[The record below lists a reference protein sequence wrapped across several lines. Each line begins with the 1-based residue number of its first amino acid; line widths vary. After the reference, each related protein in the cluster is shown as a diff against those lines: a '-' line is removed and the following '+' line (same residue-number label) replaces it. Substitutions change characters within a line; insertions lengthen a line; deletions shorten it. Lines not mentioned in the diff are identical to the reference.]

1 MNLIGFYNYTV
12 ILTYLGAAAAVC
24 GIFFSASGYPFW
36 GVICLL
42 FAGLTDMFDGKVART
57 KERTKQ
63 ERDFGIQLDSL
74 SDLIC
79 FGILPIMIGYSIGLD
94 HWMYLPIFALYVLGA
109 LIRLAYFNTL
119 ENIRQ
124 ENTTEVLKYY
134 TGLPVTSVALIL
146 PFIYIFKN
154 IVPYFEYVYLVA
166 LFVIALLFVSKLKI
180 KKPTLKTMLVMM
192 AIGIIELIFI
202 ILGKI

>member
-1 MNLIGFYNYTV
+1 MIGYYNYTV
-12 ILTYLGAAAAVC
+12 ILTYLGLISSII
-24 GIFFSASGYPFW
+24 GIYFSVEYHPFI
-36 GVICLL
+36 GIICLL
-42 FAGLTDMFDGKVART
+42 VSGLCDMFDGKVART
-57 KERTKQ
+57 RKRTRQ
-63 ERDFGIQLDSL
+63 EKDFGIQLDSL

-79 FGILPIMIGYSIGLD
+79 FGVLPIMIGYSIGLD

-119 ENIRQ
+119 ENVRQ
-124 ENTTEVLKYY
+124 ESTDEVLKYY

-154 IVPYFEYVYLVA
+154 ILPYFEYIYLVA
-166 LFVIALLFVSKLKI
+166 LFIIALLFVSKLKI
-180 KKPTLKTMLVMM
+180 KKPTLKTMLIMM
-192 AIGIIELIFI
+192 AIGITELILI

>member
-1 MNLIGFYNYTV
+1 MIGYYNYTV
-12 ILTYLGAAAAVC
+12 ILTYLGLISSII
-24 GIFFSASGYPFW
+24 GIYFSIEYHPFI
-36 GVICLL
+36 GIICLL
-42 FAGLTDMFDGKVART
+42 VSGLCDMFDGKVART
-57 KERTKQ
+57 RKRTRQ
-63 ERDFGIQLDSL
+63 EKDFGIQLDSL

-79 FGILPIMIGYSIGLD
+79 FGVLPIMIGYSIGLD
-94 HWMYLPIFALYVLGA
+94 HWMYLPVFALYVLGA

-119 ENIRQ
+119 ENVRQ
-124 ENTTEVLKYY
+124 ESTDEVLKYY

-154 IVPYFEYVYLVA
+154 IVPYFEYIYLVA

-180 KKPTLKTMLVMM
+180 KKPTLKTMLIMM
-192 AIGIIELIFI
+192 VIGVTELILI

>member
-1 MNLIGFYNYTV
+1 MIGYYNYTV
-12 ILTYLGAAAAVC
+12 ILTYLGLISSII
-24 GIFFSASGYPFW
+24 GIYFSVEYHPFI
-36 GVICLL
+36 GIICLL
-42 FAGLTDMFDGKVART
+42 VSGLCDMFDGKVART
-57 KERTKQ
+57 RKRTRQ
-63 ERDFGIQLDSL
+63 EKDFGIQLDSL

-79 FGILPIMIGYSIGLD
+79 FGVLPIMIGYSIGLD
-94 HWMYLPIFALYVLGA
+94 HWMYLPVFALYVLGA

-119 ENIRQ
+119 ENVRQ
-124 ENTTEVLKYY
+124 ESTDEVLKYY

-154 IVPYFEYVYLVA
+154 IVPYFEYIYLVA

-180 KKPTLKTMLVMM
+180 KKPTLKTMLIMM
-192 AIGIIELIFI
+192 VIGVAELILI

>member
-1 MNLIGFYNYTV
+1 MIGYYNYTV
-12 ILTYLGAAAAVC
+12 ILTYLGLISSII
-24 GIFFSASGYPFW
+24 GIYFSIEFVPFI
-36 GVICLL
+36 GIICLL
-42 FAGLTDMFDGKVART
+42 VSGLCDMFDGKVART

-79 FGILPIMIGYSIGLD
+79 FGILPIMIGYAIGLD

-154 IVPYFEYVYLVA
+154 IIPYFEYVYLVA

-180 KKPTLKTMLVMM
+180 KKPTLKTMLIMM
-192 AIGIIELIFI
+192 VIGITELILI